1 MVIVAAD
8 KAKEA
13 VKHRNK
19 QKFQLEITRTLEDL
33 KKLEYGL
40 INLQGNV
47 TNSDDVDATC
57 MNIMNGTRRDI
68 QLGIQNNNR
77 IERLLKAGD

>member
-1 MVIVAAD
+1 MAAD